1 MVEYLAMNSNKH
13 LNRYLV
19 LLLGMVIFLPISTA
33 HAELLADPTLPP
45 TSFYNNDV
53 SQELNTGPVLQ
64 SVMIGKNYRAAIIS
78 GQKILLGKKYELAT
92 LIRLNEH
99 EAVLQNPDM
108 TTQIL
113 VMDYAIDKK
122 VKLKQPAKTK

>member
-1 MVEYLAMNSNKH
+1 
-13 LNRYLV
+13 
-19 LLLGMVIFLPISTA
+19 
-33 HAELLADPTLPP
+33 
-45 TSFYNNDV
+45 
-53 SQELNTGPVLQ
+53 
-64 SVMIGKNYRAAIIS
+64 MIGKNYRAAIIS

-108 TTQIL
+108 TTQTL

-122 VKLKQPAKTK
+122 VLQTTVATHAKKNKIKQLSKTK